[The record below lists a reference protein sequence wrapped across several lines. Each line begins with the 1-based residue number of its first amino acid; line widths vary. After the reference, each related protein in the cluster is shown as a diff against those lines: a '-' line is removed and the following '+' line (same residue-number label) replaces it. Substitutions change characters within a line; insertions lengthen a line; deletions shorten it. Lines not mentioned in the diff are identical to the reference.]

1 VVANSVIVDAAV
13 KQVKQAKLIY
23 VAVKKVAVVRVKI
36 FVHVVANSVNV
47 DVDVHH
53 LDVNVKQIVVVR
65 VKIFVHVVANS
76 VNVDVDVH

>member
-1 VVANSVIVDAAV
+1 VVANSVI
-13 KQVKQAKLIY
+13 
-23 VAVKKVAVVRVKI
+23 
-36 FVHVVANSVNV
+36 V